1 MEYVV
6 YRRFKAEGIDG
17 AFNLRYGTTVTERDG
32 FLFAA
37 DGRKICAAT
46 SENGWEHFRPNTP
59 EGAYRQKM
67 LDGLYHYYGKH
78 EGASDFDLEKWAGAE
93 NLYWKNLLRTMNT
106 QELEEFYKKRL
117 GELPKMEG

>member
-37 DGRKICAAT
+37 DGRRICAVT
-46 SENGWEHFRPNTP
+46 S

-67 LDGLYHYYGKH
+67 LDGLYRFYGKH
-78 EGASDFDLEKWAGAE
+78 EGASDFDPEKWAGAE

>member
-1 MEYVV
+1 MNILSS
-6 YRRFKAEGIDG
+6 FPLLINA
-17 AFNLRYGTTVTERDG
+17 AFVEIIPSASVFFRIKSTG
-32 FLFAA
+32 
-37 DGRKICAAT
+37 C
-46 SENGWEHFRPNTP
+46 EHFRPNTP

-78 EGASDFDLEKWAGAE
+78 EGASDFDPEKWAGAE

>member
-1 MEYVV
+1 MP
-6 YRRFKAEGIDG
+6 
-17 AFNLRYGTTVTERDG
+17 LT
-32 FLFAA
+32 
-37 DGRKICAAT
+37 AAT

-78 EGASDFDLEKWAGAE
+78 EGASDFDPEKWAGAE